1 MDDFFDFVIFT
12 TVYGEGNT
20 YSSNYLFE
28 TTTTTT
34 TTIVKEKDMI

>member
-12 TVYGEGNT
+12 TVQGEGNT
-20 YSSNYLFE
+20 YSSSNYLFE
-28 TTTTTT
+28 TTTT

>member
-12 TVYGEGNT
+12 TVQGEGDI
-20 YSSNYLFE
+20 YSSSNYLFE

-34 TTIVKEKDMI
+34 VKEKDII